1 MHSVVVNLSLPWQYH
16 RTVSHSL
23 KIMSQVHSLVPFIF
37 LLFLLYLWEMHIST
51 ASFESNFIKS
61 EKLTPQTTN
70 LHCWRESKMIERA
83 EKAMLITGCGY
94 SATGIM
100 ARAFTAAGYDI
111 GHEIVGRDGTST
123 WFAAGGLPQSQ
134 N

>member
-1 MHSVVVNLSLPWQYH
+1 
-16 RTVSHSL
+16 
-23 KIMSQVHSLVPFIF
+23 
-37 LLFLLYLWEMHIST
+37 MHIST
-51 ASFESNFIKS
+51 ASFESNFIKP
-61 EKLTPQTTN
+61 EKLIPEPTN

-83 EKAMLITGCGY
+83 EKAMLIARCDC
-94 SATGIM
+94 SATGFM
-100 ARAFTAAGYDI
+100 AKAFTAAGYDI